1 MQMVRV
7 TVATMTSQGWE
18 ATKRPWIRKS
28 LVSMMNCVLQSLTVN
43 DKSKEEK
50 TIVKQD
56 YSDRIMIILS
66 LITLQFHE
74 YEIKSCTKYIKKYIY
89 KKQYICER
97 KKHLKVLRE
106 HNLHL
111 S

>member
-1 MQMVRV
+1 MVRV

-28 LVSMMNCVLQSLTVN
+28 LDSMMNCVLQSLTVN
-43 DKSKEEK
+43 DKSEEEK

-56 YSDRIMIILS
+56 YRQNYDYSF
-66 LITLQFHE
+66 T
-74 YEIKSCTKYIKKYIY
+74 
-89 KKQYICER
+89 
-97 KKHLKVLRE
+97 
-106 HNLHL
+106 HNIAI